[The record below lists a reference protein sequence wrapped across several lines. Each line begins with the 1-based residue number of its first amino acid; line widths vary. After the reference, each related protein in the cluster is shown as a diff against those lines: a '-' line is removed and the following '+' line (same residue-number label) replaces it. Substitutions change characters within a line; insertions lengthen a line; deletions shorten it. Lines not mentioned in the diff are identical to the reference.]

1 MIGLY
6 DTHQECIRLEALTL
20 TSWEK
25 NGLEFFSKK
34 IYKILSIF
42 SPKNRGFLGGQTWA
56 VGKPYHPANGLS
68 KNIWGVLVE
77 KIEYLGNMS
86 KKSFF
91 LYYEMEQNYNFIV
104 KTKSFI
110 TQRFLNQSG

>member
-1 MIGLY
+1 MDLSF
-6 DTHQECIRLEALTL
+6 LA
-20 TSWEK
+20 
-25 NGLEFFSKK
+25 KK
-34 IYKILSIF
+34 VFKSLSIF

-56 VGKPYHPANGLS
+56 IGKPYHPANGPS

-77 KIEYLGNMS
+77 KIEYSTNMS

-91 LYYEMEQNYNFIV
+91 LYYEMEQTYNFIV